1 MWHKVE
7 VHERKLR
14 TGKLQVTEQ
23 LSDMD
28 IAFL

>member
-14 TGKLQVTEQ
+14 TEENYKLQLCDVE
-23 LSDMD
+23 
-28 IAFL
+28 IAVL